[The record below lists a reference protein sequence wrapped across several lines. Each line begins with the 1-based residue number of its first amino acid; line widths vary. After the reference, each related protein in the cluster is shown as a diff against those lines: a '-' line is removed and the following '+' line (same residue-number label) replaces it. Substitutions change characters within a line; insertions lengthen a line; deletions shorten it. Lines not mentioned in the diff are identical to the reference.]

1 MGEPVAITDHYI
13 AGDVLSRSFRLHANL
28 QPVAVVETPPMDA
41 AERDRLAAAYRQL
54 PDYCHIYD
62 AAGMHLHYS
71 HFTASGDV
79 ELRLELDE
87 EVQSFRVHP
96 LRKKIPAV
104 SAGRSLTL
112 RIGARGPRQ
121 FIVRVNAL
129 PPLVLI
135 IEEPETDLPRLGE
148 SAFVDAAPFLTDPTG
163 VTDQTGH
170 FHRAIAA
177 VNGTGRTLVV
187 PAGIYLVTQLHV
199 SGGRKFKIYLAPGCL
214 LKVQASAHGENAHRH
229 GLWLQ
234 DCEDVAVLGRGCIDQ
249 QAYEHY
255 VHGGNQYQHGIVDYY
270 TANELCPWLTQSP
283 LFITGSRRILVDGL
297 VIRNGRNFNVNC
309 RGCDDLTLRN
319 IKILTPPAC
328 TPEYADGINTGSCHR
343 VLIED
348 CLVAANDDCFAS
360 GHYLGAYD
368 TRSSQD
374 HVIRRMLG
382 WNLRASGVRLGF
394 YAAHAQGDFT
404 FEDCDFVGMIYTT
417 LLVHPL
423 QPAAG
428 GQPARYGTIRAMD
441 CAFDDAP
448 RLASLLDVQKPAI
461 ENLELINLTLHGA
474 PLAQAA
480 LIVEGDAHAGIG
492 QLLLENLSC
501 NGQRVTRLD
510 QIPHRLSHV
519 AEVIVR

>member
-1 MGEPVAITDHYI
+1 MAITDHFI
-13 AGDVLSRSFRLHANL
+13 AGDVASRSFRLHANG

-62 AAGMHLHYS
+62 PAGMHLHYA
-71 HFTASGDV
+71 HLAAAGDV
-79 ELRLELDE
+79 ELRIELEE
-87 EVQSFRVHP
+87 EIRSFRIHP
-96 LRKKIPAV
+96 LRKQISVHA
-104 SAGRSLTL
+104 AGCCLTF
-112 RIGARGPRQ
+112 RTGPRGPRH
-121 FIVRVNAL
+121 FIVRINAL
-129 PPLVLI
+129 PPLMLI
-135 IEEPETDLPRLGE
+135 VEEPDTDRPRPGDP
-148 SAFVDAAPFLTDPTG
+148 AVVDAAAFLTDRTG
-163 VTDQTGH
+163 TADQTDN
-170 FHRAIAA
+170 FHRAFAA
-177 VNGTGRTLVV
+177 VNGTGRTLAV
-187 PAGIYLVTQLHV
+187 PAGIYLVTQLHMKA
-199 SGGRKFKIYLAPGCL
+199 GRNFRVHLAPGCL
-214 LKVQASAHGENAHRH
+214 LKIKASAHGENEHRH

-234 DCEDVAVLGRGCIDQ
+234 DCEDVALLGRGCIDQ

-283 LFITGSRRILVDGL
+283 LFITGSRRITVDGL
-297 VIRNGRNFNVNC
+297 LIRNGRNFNVNC

-319 IKILTPPAC
+319 LKILTPPAC

-368 TRSSQD
+368 TRSSSD

-394 YAAHAQGDFT
+394 YAAHDQGDFT

-417 LLVHPL
+417 FLVHPL

-428 GQPARYGTIRAMD
+428 GRPAKYGTIRAVA

-448 RLASLLDVQKPAI
+448 RLTSLVDVQLPVI
-461 ENLELINLTLHGA
+461 EKLELINLTFHGA
-474 PLAQAA
+474 PPATAA
-480 LIVEGDAHAGIG
+480 LIVKGDPHAGIG

-501 NGQRVTRLD
+501 NGQHLTQLE
-510 QIPHRLSHV
+510 QIPHQLSHV